1 MVIYYLYGTWSNI
14 MQNTEFKLRRD
25 ELLKRIGAN
34 DIAIAFAAKEYV
46 RSGTEYY
53 PYRQNSDF
61 YYLTGFTEPESIA
74 VFIPGHKAG
83 EFILFNRKR
92 DEIKEL
98 WHGSCAGQEGVCCD
112 FGVDQAFP
120 IEEADVMLP
129 QLLADR
135 ECVYCNVGCDPDFDA
150 KINFWIN
157 QAKLGVSHKLIDI
170 GTILHEMRLK
180 KNSHE
185 SELMHKAAEI
195 TAAGFLRA
203 MQKCRSGMYEFEL
216 EAELLYEFMRLGG
229 RHVAFQSIIGGGAN
243 ACILHYAKN
252 TDKLID
258 GELVLVDA
266 GVEYNYYCA
275 DVTRTFP
282 VNGKF
287 TREQRAIYEAV
298 LTTQL
303 EVIKQIRPGIK
314 FNSLQLLAAHVI
326 TERLVSLGLLE
337 GRVDDLVAKQS
348 YKPFFM
354 HKIGHWLGLDVH
366 DVGKYHI
373 DDECTLEPGMV
384 LTVEP
389 GIYIMPDISVDNKW
403 QNIGV
408 RIEDDILVT
417 ENGCDV
423 LTKMI
428 PKTVAEIEMTMRL

>member
-1 MVIYYLYGTWSNI
+1 MK
-14 MQNTEFKLRRD
+14 NTEFKLRRD
-25 ELLKRIGAN
+25 ELLKQIGAS
-34 DIAIAFAAKEYV
+34 DIVIVFAAKEYI

-61 YYLTGFTEPESIA
+61 YYLTGFTESESIA
-74 VFIPGHKAG
+74 VFIPGRVAG
-83 EFILFNRKR
+83 EFILFNRKC

-98 WHGSCAGQEGVCCD
+98 WHGSCAGQEGACRD
-112 FGVDQAFP
+112 FGADQAFV
-120 IEEADVMLP
+120 IEEADTMLP

-135 ECVYCNVGCDPDFDA
+135 ECVYCNVGGDRDFDA
-150 KINFWIN
+150 KINFWIK
-157 QAKLGVSHKLIDI
+157 QAKLGVSHKLVDI
-170 GTILHEMRLK
+170 GAILHEMRLK

-185 SELMHKAAEI
+185 LELMHKAAEI

-203 MQKCRSGMYEFEL
+203 MQKCRPGMYEFEL
-216 EAELLYEFMRLGG
+216 EAELVYEFMRLGG
-229 RHVAFQSIIGGGAN
+229 RHAAFQPIIGGGAN

-258 GELVLVDA
+258 GELVLMDA

-287 TREQRAIYEAV
+287 TSEQRAIYEAV

-314 FNSLQLLAAHVI
+314 FSSLQLVAARVI
-326 TERLVSLGLLE
+326 TECLVSLGLLE
-337 GRVDDLVAKQS
+337 GRVDDLVDKQS
-348 YKPFFM
+348 FKPFFM

-366 DVGKYHI
+366 DVGKCCTN
-373 DDECTLEPGMV
+373 DERILESGMV

-389 GIYIMPDISVDNKW
+389 GIYIMPNISVDDKW
-403 QNIGV
+403 RNIGV
-408 RIEDDILVT
+408 RIEDDVLVT
-417 ENGCDV
+417 ENGCNV

-428 PKTVAEIEMTMRL
+428 PKTAAEIEMTMRL

>member
-1 MVIYYLYGTWSNI
+1 
-14 MQNTEFKLRRD
+14 MQNIEFKQRRD
-25 ELLKRIGAN
+25 ELLKRIGASG
-34 DIAIAFAAKEYV
+34 IAIAFAAKECV

-53 PYRQNSDF
+53 LYRQNSDF
-61 YYLTGFTEPESIA
+61 YYLTGFTEAESIA
-74 VFIPGHKAG
+74 VFIPGRVAG
-83 EFILFNRKR
+83 EFVLFNRKR
-92 DEIKEL
+92 DATKEL
-98 WHGSCAGQEGVCCD
+98 WHGSYAGQEGACRD
-112 FGVDQAFP
+112 FGADQAFV
-120 IEEADVMLP
+120 IEEADVILP

-135 ECVYCNVGCDPDFDA
+135 ECVYCNVGGDRDFDA

-157 QAKLGVSHKLIDI
+157 QTKLDVSRKLVDI
-170 GTILHEMRLK
+170 GTIVHEMRLK

-185 SELMHKAAEI
+185 VELMRKAAEI
-195 TAAGFLRA
+195 TAAGFLRV
-203 MQKCRSGMYEFEL
+203 MQRCRPGMQEFEL
-216 EAELLYEFMRLGG
+216 EAELAYEFMRLGG
-229 RHVAFQSIIGGGAN
+229 RHVAFQPIIGGGAN

-258 GELVLVDA
+258 GELVLMDA

-282 VNGKF
+282 INGKF
-287 TREQRAIYEAV
+287 TSEQRAIYEAV

-303 EVIKQIRPGIK
+303 EVIKQIRPGMK
-314 FNSLQLLAAHVI
+314 FNSLQLVAARVI
-326 TERLVSLGLLE
+326 TEHLVSLGLLE
-337 GRVDDLVAKQS
+337 GKIDDLVAKQS
-348 YKPFFM
+348 FKPFFM

-366 DVGKYHI
+366 DVGKYYA
-373 DDECTLEPGMV
+373 DDERILEPGMV

-389 GIYIMPDISVDNKW
+389 GIYIMPNISVANKW
-403 QNIGV
+403 HNVGV